1 MRIKVP
7 AYWIT
12 ESIGNRQLVNRYET
26 NTMLKCIGHYCVLK
40 QVTTTGIIH
49 DWKSQSKY
57 LQKLL
62 NLSRNGL
69 VKAIERLQIVGLIDL
84 GANLIMV
91 GWDDASQ
98 IIKLQID
105 EFIWID
111 YDPDASAK
119 IEHLLIAAEI
129 KINQENQVKAIQQ
142 RLKFNPSLKNDL
154 DIEISKNWQ
163 IELKDVQQMDI
174 YQFIWHLRE
183 IQISTFM
190 NGTLKAFLYE
200 INADYNRTVVKM
212 KNDWNH
218 KSIQSIAY
226 IKRRL
231 IELNL
236 ISINKIGAIVSMVK
250 NRIRTIGNY
259 ASGYDRMLR
268 LPTWYVPDF
277 INVNFEFK
285 G

>member
-12 ESIGNRQLVNRYET
+12 ESIGNRQLVNKYET
-26 NTMLKCIGHYCVLK
+26 NAMLKCIGHYCILK

-111 YDPDASAK
+111 YNPDASAK
-119 IEHLLIAAEI
+119 IEHLLMAAEI
-129 KINQENQVKAIQQ
+129 KINQENQVKIIQK
-142 RLKFNPSLKNDL
+142 RLKFNPSLKNEL
-154 DIEISKNWQ
+154 DIAIADNWQ
-163 IELKDVQQMDI
+163 IELKDVQKMGINDW
-174 YQFIWHLRE
+174 IWHLKQL
-183 IQISTFM
+183 QISTFI
-190 NGTLKAFLYE
+190 NGTLKAALYE
-200 INADYNRTVVKM
+200 INPDLNRSVVKF
-212 KNDWNH
+212 KSDWDY
-218 KSIQSIAY
+218 KSVQSIAY
-226 IKRRL
+226 IKRKL
-231 IELNL
+231 EQLKL
-236 ISINKIGAIVSMVK
+236 ISIDKIGAIVSTVK
-250 NRIRTIGNY
+250 NRIRKMGNY
-259 ASGYDRMLR
+259 ASGYDRMLK
-268 LPTWYVPDF
+268 LPTWYFPDS
-277 INVNFEFK
+277 IKVNFEFK

>member
-1 MRIKVP
+1 MQIKVP
-7 AYWIT
+7 KYWIT

-26 NTMLKCIGHYCVLK
+26 NALLKCIGHYCILK

-57 LQKLL
+57 LQQLL

-69 VKAIERLQIVGLIDL
+69 VKAIERLHIVGLIDL
-84 GANLIMV
+84 GANLLLIS
-91 GWDDASQ
+91 WDSASQ
-98 IIKLQID
+98 IIGQID
-105 EFIWID
+105 DFVVMD
-111 YDPDASAK
+111 YNPDDKIK
-119 IEHLLIAAEI
+119 IEHLLTAAEI

-142 RLKFNPSLKNDL
+142 RLKFNPLLKNDL
-154 DIEISKNWQ
+154 DIEISKYWQ
-163 IELKDVQQMDI
+163 IELKDVQEMDI

>member
-1 MRIKVP
+1 MQIKVP
-7 AYWIT
+7 KYWIT
-12 ESIGNRQLVNRYET
+12 KSIGNRQLVNKYET
-26 NTMLKCIGHYCVLK
+26 NALLKCIGHYCILK

-49 DWKSQSKY
+49 DWRSQSKY

-84 GANLIMV
+84 GTNLCLIS
-91 GWDDASQ
+91 WDSASQ
-98 IIKLQID
+98 IIGQID
-105 EFIWID
+105 DFVMLD
-111 YDPDASAK
+111 YNPDDKIK
-119 IEHLLIAAEI
+119 IEHTLTAAEI
-129 KINQENQVKAIQQ
+129 KINQENQVKGIQQ

-163 IELKDVQQMDI
+163 IDLKDVQQMDI

-183 IQISTFM
+183 LQISTFK

-200 INADYNRTVVKM
+200 INADYNRTVVRL

-218 KSIQSIAY
+218 KSIQSISY

-250 NRIRTIGNY
+250 NRIHKCGNY
-259 ASGYDRMLR
+259 ASGFDRLLK
-268 LPTWYVPDF
+268 LPTWYLPDF

-285 G
+285 A